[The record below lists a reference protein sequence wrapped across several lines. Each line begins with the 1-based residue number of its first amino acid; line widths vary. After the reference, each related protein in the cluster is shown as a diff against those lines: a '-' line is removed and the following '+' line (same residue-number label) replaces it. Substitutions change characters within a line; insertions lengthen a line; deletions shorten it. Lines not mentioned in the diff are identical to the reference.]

1 MNLVFEHSFLKLL
14 AAREAINRNNII
26 PFQIKILYLLFG
38 FVEYLTISHIL
49 FAIETYI
56 TYEVLLEKLTK
67 LYNWS

>member
-1 MNLVFEHSFLKLL
+1 MKLVFEHSFLKLL
-14 AAREAINRNNII
+14 AAREAINRNNIVYI
-26 PFQIKILYLLFG
+26 FYL
-38 FVEYLTISHIL
+38 VEYLTISHIS

>member
-14 AAREAINRNNII
+14 AAREAINGNNII
-26 PFQIKILYLLFG
+26 LFQKL
-38 FVEYLTISHIL
+38 VEYLTISHIS